1 MAFFQ
6 DFPDLGNDIII
17 FQDFPGFPGP
27 VRTLHKERMIDGS
40 ESPNASWSFDSE
52 IVYYIIISAIC
63 SERLYFGQPE
73 SRST

>member
-6 DFPDLGNDIII
+6 DFPDLENDIII

-27 VRTLHKERMIDGS
+27 VRTLYKERMIDGS

-52 IVYYIIISAIC
+52 IVY
-63 SERLYFGQPE
+63 
-73 SRST
+73 